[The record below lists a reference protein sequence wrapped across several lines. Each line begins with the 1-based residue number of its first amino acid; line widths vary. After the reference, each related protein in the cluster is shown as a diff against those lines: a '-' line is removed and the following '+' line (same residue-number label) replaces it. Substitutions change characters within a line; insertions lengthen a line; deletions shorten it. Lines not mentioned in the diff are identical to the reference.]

1 MKRYEEST
9 KIKNIFLGIFSF
21 IVLFSLGTGDVYSKK
36 KKLGVVEEVWGNVFL
51 VEEGKTKQLR
61 AGDYL
66 YDFSE
71 VMTEEGAQVSFSDYY
86 DHQFHLAG
94 SGHIKMMNKIVE
106 LVRGYL
112 WVQSYRPTKIPFNI
126 HYPIAPHKQKALRKI
141 FGKKILPITEEIHKT
156 TISLPIAP
164 YIPKKKIKEYC
175 LKINKYND

>member
-1 MKRYEEST
+1 MKGYEKSL
-9 KIKNIFLGIFSF
+9 KIKNIFLGFLSF
-21 IVLFSLGTGDVYSKK
+21 LVLSSLGISGVYAKK

-94 SGHIKMMNKIVE
+94 SGHIKMILS
-106 LVRGYL
+106 LV
-112 WVQSYRPTKIPFNI
+112 
-126 HYPIAPHKQKALRKI
+126 
-141 FGKKILPITEEIHKT
+141 FGL
-156 TISLPIAP
+156 LNL
-164 YIPKKKIKEYC
+164 IKS
-175 LKINKYND
+175 

>member
-1 MKRYEEST
+1 MST
-9 KIKNIFLGIFSF
+9 LRPASLFTVYSFLGFFSF
-21 IVLFSLGTGDVYSKK
+21 LVLFSLGTGEVYSKK

-106 LVRGYL
+106 LVL
-112 WVQSYRPTKIPFNI
+112 INLKTKISNVNCVI
-126 HYPIAPHKQKALRKI
+126 
-141 FGKKILPITEEIHKT
+141 
-156 TISLPIAP
+156 
-164 YIPKKKIKEYC
+164 
-175 LKINKYND
+175 